1 MDVKTY
7 NFIEQYNACAKVK
20 RELQK
25 AGVNYY
31 KNESLEALEAKLAYA
46 RNHQKPLLQK
56 LFVLFKI

>member
-20 RELQK
+20 DD
-25 AGVNYY
+25 
-31 KNESLEALEAKLAYA
+31 SLKALEAKLAYA